1 MKVIT
6 LSLSLGPVPGAQR
19 PAQRGVHTAQH
30 TLQLPGNPQP
40 SIFQRLPSDATYS
53 AVVSKA
59 YVKKCREGRG
69 IEIWSPVFYSA
80 APKCVCVKC
89 LAGASHLSPTVLGTL
104 LSLVPRW
111 TLYRYV
117 PRLCVFLCWCVL
129 AGDIILTLLCLR
141 CC

>member
-69 IEIWSPVFYSA
+69 IEIWSPVFYSST
-80 APKCVCVKC
+80 PKCVCVKR
-89 LAGASHLSPTVLGTL
+89 LDGAGHLSPAVLGTL
-104 LSLVPRW
+104 LSVVPRW

-117 PRLCVFLCWCVL
+117 PRWCVFRYCCVL
-129 AGDIILTLLCLR
+129 AGANILLSLIHI
-141 CC
+141 